1 MMRTVMTIGAGALLV
16 ILAGAAPAGE
26 ESDRGGLKV
35 GDGVGAFK
43 VVKAG
48 GIDDGVEVGK
58 NLCYM

>member
-1 MMRTVMTIGAGALLV
+1 MRTVITIGAGALLA
-16 ILAGAAPAGE
+16 IFAGAAPAGE
-26 ESDRGGLKV
+26 EPGCGLKV
-35 GDGVGAFK
+35 GDGAGAFK

>member
-1 MMRTVMTIGAGALLV
+1 MMKTVMTIGAGALLV

-26 ESDRGGLKV
+26 EPGHVGLKV
-35 GDGVGAFK
+35 GDGTGAFK

-58 NLCYM
+58 TLCYM

>member
-1 MMRTVMTIGAGALLV
+1 MRTVMAIGAGTV
-16 ILAGAAPAGE
+16 LAVLFGAACAGE
-26 ESDRGGLKV
+26 ESGRGLKV